1 MINYFDLYFNEVFDD
16 IEVFTEEATTEEVTT
31 EEVTTE
37 IVLASSSDPWTPEKV
52 DKVVNSIDLIT
63 IIVIMSF
70 CLFIHSLFR
79 SIMLRHTSEV
89 K

>member
-1 MINYFDLYFNEVFDD
+1 MINYFDLYFNEVADD
-16 IEVFTEEATTEEVTT
+16 TEVSTEEATTEEITT

-37 IVLASSSDPWTPEKV
+37 VALASFSDAWTPEKV